1 MEVISVILMFVFGN
15 MNDQKTQMTQYIPME
30 NLSSCLKEK
39 RILARDKEFKKDA
52 FCGEAIVE
60 IEEGKVIKLYN
71 EIPEGAVLVNKK
83 ITKEAF
89 KEWSL
94 KAKKRWEKFKFEDIS
109 GNNFTSYPKLSATYG
124 IASLNGNPSQRNID
138 RNFSKKI
145 VL

>member
-15 MNDQKTQMTQYIPME
+15 MNDQANQMTQYIPME

-94 KAKKRWEKFKFEDIS
+94 EAKKRWEKNK
-109 GNNFTSYPKLSATYG
+109 
-124 IASLNGNPSQRNID
+124 
-138 RNFSKKI
+138 
-145 VL
+145 

>member
-1 MEVISVILMFVFGN
+1 MEVISIIVMFLFGN
-15 MNDQKTQMTQYIPME
+15 MNDTENKMTQYIPMK

-39 RILARDKEFKKDA
+39 RILARNKEFQKDA

-94 KAKKRWEKFKFEDIS
+94 EAKKRWEKNK
-109 GNNFTSYPKLSATYG
+109 
-124 IASLNGNPSQRNID
+124 
-138 RNFSKKI
+138 
-145 VL
+145 